1 MVSAGRYLPT
11 GRHLYGGTYDEG
23 GKLLMKQAAF
33 VRCSIENRF

>member
-23 GKLLMKQAAF
+23 GKLLRSRPPSFF
-33 VRCSIENRF
+33 VLFSELT